1 MSRVLVHEVR
11 HQADDFTSLLGGH
24 GHEIVVCTGREE
36 LFDQLTRQRP
46 DVLVYVLGELT
57 VDLAVLSLL
66 RRVAPR
72 LPIVLLGG
80 PSGLE
85 ARRAVQDLKPVY
97 YGVFPLE
104 PAELSEAVSAAIGA
118 AAGASAGHGHAHL
131 GPNGHDGYGHG
142 GRAHDGA
149 PAGKAVRP

>member
-1 MSRVLVHEVR
+1 MSRVLVHEARR
-11 HQADDFTSLLGGH
+11 HPDDFTGLLAGQGH
-24 GHEIVVCTGREE
+24 DIVVCAGREA
-36 LFDQLTRQRP
+36 LFDQLAERRP

-57 VDLAVLSLL
+57 VDVAVLSLL

-104 PAELSEAVSAAIGA
+104 PAELSEAVSAALGGA
-118 AAGASAGHGHAHL
+118 NGPHGHAHS
-131 GPNGHDGYGHG
+131 GSNGHNGHT
-142 GRAHDGA
+142 GRSHDGGQ
-149 PAGKAVRP
+149 AGKATRP

>member
-1 MSRVLVHEVR
+1 VSRVLVHEAR
-11 HQADDFTSLLGGH
+11 HHPDDFTGVLAGE
-24 GHEIVVCTGREE
+24 GHEVVVCTGREA
-36 LFDQLTRQRP
+36 LFDQLTERRP
-46 DVLVYVLGELT
+46 DVLVYVLGEL
-57 VDLAVLSLL
+57 VIDVAVLSLL

-104 PAELSEAVSAAIGA
+104 PAELSQAVRAAL
-118 AAGASAGHGHAHL
+118 AGANGHA
-131 GPNGHDGYGHG
+131 GNGHSGHAQLGHAGHG
-142 GRAHDGA
+142 GRPHDAGH
-149 PAGKAVRP
+149 AGKGVRP

>member
-1 MSRVLVHEVR
+1 MSRVLVHEAR
-11 HQADDFTSLLGGH
+11 NHPDDFTGLLGGQ
-24 GHEIVVCTGREE
+24 GNEIVVCTGREA
-36 LFDQLTRQRP
+36 LFDQLTEKRP
-46 DVLVYVLGELT
+46 DVLVYVLDELT

-72 LPIVLLGG
+72 LPMVLLGG

-104 PAELSEAVSAAIGA
+104 PAELSEAVSAALGGHGA
-118 AAGASAGHGHAHL
+118 AGGLLGHAHNGL
-131 GPNGHDGYGHG
+131 SLHEGHEGHRSHEGP
-142 GRAHDGA
+142 
-149 PAGKAVRP
+149 PGKAARP

>member
-1 MSRVLVHEVR
+1 M
-11 HQADDFTSLLGGH
+11 
-24 GHEIVVCTGREE
+24 VCAGREA
-36 LFDQLTRQRP
+36 LFDQLAERRP

-57 VDLAVLSLL
+57 VDVAVLSLL

-104 PAELSEAVSAAIGA
+104 PAEPSEAVSAALGGA
-118 AAGASAGHGHAHL
+118 NGPHGHAHS
-131 GPNGHDGYGHG
+131 GSNGHNGHT
-142 GRAHDGA
+142 GRSHDGGQ
-149 PAGKAVRP
+149 AGKATRP

>member
-1 MSRVLVHEVR
+1 MSRVLVHEAR
-11 HQADDFTSLLGGH
+11 HHPDDFTGLLAGQGH
-24 GHEIVVCTGREE
+24 DIIVCAGREA
-36 LFDQLTRQRP
+36 LFDQLAERRP

-57 VDLAVLSLL
+57 VDVAVLSLL

-104 PAELSEAVSAAIGA
+104 PAELSEAVSAA
-118 AAGASAGHGHAHL
+118 L
-131 GPNGHDGYGHG
+131 GGHG
-142 GRAHDGA
+142 GASSHHGHPHNGHNAHDGRQ
-149 PAGKAVRP
+149 AGKAARP